1 MNQPVTGNAGL
12 AGLDHASFV
21 AAFPFHVAWDDAF
34 TITGFGPSLVK
45 ICKDVREGAAFDELF
60 ALVRPTASMD
70 PALLHA
76 NRNSLFLFRHLGSQR
91 LFRGQLVLTG
101 NGGAGMFLA
110 SPWFTTPEQVTEN
123 GLTFSDFAVHD
134 PVFDLLQLVQTQ
146 RVAVD
151 ELKSLADSLKAERAK
166 LREANE
172 RLLEQERE
180 YRKLALVA
188 ARTDNAVI
196 VTDKYGLIEWVNEGF
211 VRTTGFALDEVRGRK
226 PGSFL
231 QGPRTDPAT
240 VAFIRSRL
248 AAGEGVSTEILNY
261 RKDGSTYWLFLE
273 IQPMRDENGE
283 LSHYMAVERDVTR
296 RRSEDRRRGVQHAA
310 SQVLAS
316 AGSVGQ
322 AGARLLQCVAER
334 LGFSLGLLWL
344 READSDCLNCVQTW
358 HDPQIDVGA
367 FLDVSESLPVTK
379 GNFVPGIVW
388 QSGQPFWVADLGAFP
403 ECPRSSA
410 AHQLGLRGAFA
421 FPILS
426 NHQVLGVIEL
436 VAEDVDEPDE
446 TIFQVMVGIGNQMG
460 QFLARRQA
468 EKDLLKAKEDAER
481 ANEAKSL
488 FLATMSH
495 EIRTPLNGILGFTDL
510 LADTTLSPAQADHL
524 KIIRSSGDILLHLIN
539 DILDFSRIESGGMQI
554 ERLAFSPGQ
563 LLEETMELHRN
574 MAHSKG
580 LTYAWHVAD
589 EVPEKVI
596 GDVTRLRQ
604 VLINIVA
611 NALKFTAQGSVK
623 AYLTARDGKLWFE
636 VKDTGIGFSAAQAAE
651 LFTPFHQADASTTRR
666 FGGTGLG
673 LAICDRLMKLMGGGI
688 EAASEPGNGSVF
700 RFHVPLETASSDPS
714 ETTPAL
720 PASPVSTDAA
730 TGRSILVG
738 EDNPVNA
745 RLLRVLLERSGFKV
759 LMAENGQ
766 ELIRSLREAPDC
778 AAVFMDMRMP
788 VMDGLEAT
796 ARIRAG
802 EAGEV
807 GRKVPIIALTA
818 SVLPA
823 DQQACREAGMNHYLT
838 KPFRQEDLQ
847 SALQAVGLL

>member
-1 MNQPVTGNAGL
+1 MNQPVMGDAGL
-12 AGLDHASFV
+12 AGLDHANFV
-21 AAFPFHVAWDDAF
+21 AAFPFHVAWDDTF

-45 ICKDVREGAAFDELF
+45 ICKDVCEGGTFHELF
-60 ALVRPTASMD
+60 ALVRPTARMD

-76 NRNSLFLFRHLGSQR
+76 NRNTLFLFRHLGSQR

-146 RVAVD
+146 RVAVE

-188 ARTDNAVI
+188 ARTDNAVV
-196 VTDKYGLIEWVNEGF
+196 VTDKHGLIEWVNEGF
-211 VRTTGFALDEVRGRK
+211 VRTTGYALDEVRGRK
-226 PGSFL
+226 PGSVL
-231 QGPRTDPAT
+231 QGPRTDRAT

-273 IQPMRDENGE
+273 IQPMRDEEGN
-283 LSHYMAVERDVTR
+283 LTHFMAVERDVTR

-316 AGSVGQ
+316 AGSIGQ

-334 LGFSLGLLWL
+334 LGFSMGLLWL
-344 READSDCLNCVQTW
+344 HEGDSDCLHCVQTW

-367 FLDVSESLPVTK
+367 FLDVSESVSVTK
-379 GNFVPGIVW
+379 GHYVPGIVW
-388 QSGQPFWVADLGAFP
+388 QTGQPFWVADLGDHP

-554 ERLAFSPGQ
+554 ERLAFNPAL

-574 MAHSKG
+574 MANSKG
-580 LTYAWHVAD
+580 LGYSWHVAD
-589 EVPEKVI
+589 DVPEKVI
-596 GDVTRLRQ
+596 GDVTRIRQ

-611 NALKFTAQGSVK
+611 NALKFTGQGSVN
-623 AYLTARDGKLWFE
+623 AYLTVTDGKLWFE
-636 VKDTGIGFSAAQAAE
+636 VKDTGIGFSESQAAE

-688 EAASEPGNGSVF
+688 EAESAPGKGSVF
-700 RFHVPLETASSDPS
+700 RFFVPLETATPEASGTVSVITPS
-714 ETTPAL
+714 ADHATPVAGK
-720 PASPVSTDAA
+720 P
-730 TGRSILVG
+730 ILVG

-745 RLLRVLLERSGFKV
+745 RLLRVLLERLGFKV
-759 LMAENGQ
+759 LMAENGL
-766 ELIRSLREAPDC
+766 ELIRRLRETPDC
-778 AAVFMDMRMP
+778 SAVFMDMRMP
-788 VMDGLEAT
+788 VMDGIEAT
-796 ARIRAG
+796 TRIRAG
-802 EAGEV
+802 EAGNSCS
-807 GRKVPIIALTA
+807 KVPIIALTA

-823 DQQACREAGMNHYLT
+823 DQQACREAGMNQYLA
-838 KPFRQEDLQ
+838 KPFRQEDLKT
-847 SALQAVGLL
+847 ALQSVGLL